1 MHLGILSLTVWLVF
15 PASQGRGT
23 GVREASENGT
33 SAKIVLALSDALL
46 AALVWL
52 AAYELQN
59 SMGWWPLMRWVGNP
73 PATTM
78 VVAGFAVAVW
88 IGLRYLMG
96 LYPGHALSQ
105 AQRLRR
111 HAYSV
116 VGALVAVSFIMAFLR
131 RPIDSMFGFFQL
143 VGGFPH
149 VLLTLGFVGLL
160 LLAPLVQDL
169 VLRVMRRLGVW
180 DSPVN
185 DGPR

>member
-1 MHLGILSLTVWLVF
+1 M
-15 PASQGRGT
+15 
-23 GVREASENGT
+23 REASENGT

-116 VGALVAVSFIMAFLR
+116 VVPSLPFPLSWPF
-131 RPIDSMFGFFQL
+131 S
-143 VGGFPH
+143 VGP
-149 VLLTLGFVGLL
+149 
-160 LLAPLVQDL
+160 
-169 VLRVMRRLGVW
+169 
-180 DSPVN
+180 
-185 DGPR
+185 